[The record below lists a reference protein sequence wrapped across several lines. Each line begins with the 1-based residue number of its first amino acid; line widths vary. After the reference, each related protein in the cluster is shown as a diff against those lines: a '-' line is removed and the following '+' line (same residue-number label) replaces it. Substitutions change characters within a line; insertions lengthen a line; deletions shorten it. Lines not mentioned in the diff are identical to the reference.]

1 MLNYLWSFMI
11 LTGIVYAAFTGR
23 MPDITN
29 AALDSS
35 KEAIS
40 LCITMIG
47 VMSFWVGLMEIA
59 SKAGIIP
66 AASRKIRPVIRFLF
80 PNLPAGHPAEE
91 PITTNIIANILGLGW
106 AATPAGLK
114 AMEELAKLEEERK
127 GKKPKSASNE
137 MCTFLILNI
146 SSLQL
151 IPVNVIAYRSQYGSA
166 NPAGVTGPAIVATF
180 VSTLV
185 AILFCKWMDR

>member
-59 SKAGIIP
+59 SKEIRRTAPQTSG
-66 AASRKIRPVIRFLF
+66 SRY
-80 PNLPAGHPAEE
+80 LPPCR
-91 PITTNIIANILGLGW
+91 NS
-106 AATPAGLK
+106 K
-114 AMEELAKLEEERK
+114 
-127 GKKPKSASNE
+127 
-137 MCTFLILNI
+137 
-146 SSLQL
+146 
-151 IPVNVIAYRSQYGSA
+151 
-166 NPAGVTGPAIVATF
+166 
-180 VSTLV
+180 
-185 AILFCKWMDR
+185 

>member
-66 AASRKIRPVIRFLF
+66 AASRKIRPVIRFSKSSHRSPRRRTDYHQYDRQYLRSWLGRHSCRIKSNGRIIEIRRTA
-80 PNLPAGHPAEE
+80 PQTSGSRYLPPCR
-91 PITTNIIANILGLGW
+91 NS
-106 AATPAGLK
+106 K
-114 AMEELAKLEEERK
+114 
-127 GKKPKSASNE
+127 
-137 MCTFLILNI
+137 
-146 SSLQL
+146 
-151 IPVNVIAYRSQYGSA
+151 
-166 NPAGVTGPAIVATF
+166 
-180 VSTLV
+180 
-185 AILFCKWMDR
+185 

>member
-91 PITTNIIANILGLGW
+91 PITTNMIANILGLGW

-114 AMEELAKLEEERK
+114 AMEELKAEWQNESRNEGINKGIELGIDSEKINSIISMLE
-127 GKKPKSASNE
+127 
-137 MCTFLILNI
+137 F
-146 SSLQL
+146 
-151 IPVNVIAYRSQYGSA
+151 
-166 NPAGVTGPAIVATF
+166 GVTREQILTKYTKEDLEKAEAAIANNN
-180 VSTLV
+180 
-185 AILFCKWMDR
+185 

>member
-47 VMSFWVGLMEIA
+47 VMSFWVGPEL
-59 SKAGIIP
+59 
-66 AASRKIRPVIRFLF
+66 SRP
-80 PNLPAGHPAEE
+80 LP
-91 PITTNIIANILGLGW
+91 
-106 AATPAGLK
+106 
-114 AMEELAKLEEERK
+114 ERS
-127 GKKPKSASNE
+127 G
-137 MCTFLILNI
+137 
-146 SSLQL
+146 
-151 IPVNVIAYRSQYGSA
+151 RS
-166 NPAGVTGPAIVATF
+166 F
-180 VSTLV
+180 VSFFQIFPPLTPPKNRLPP
-185 AILFCKWMDR
+185 I